1 MPDSTRWY
9 LLIDATYPWG
19 EIDIHPAQK
28 GGITDTFQHQNCNR
42 YNPGLP
48 WRTGNLCLKTSLRSF
63 ERRGYDVEPYG
74 AAVRLAW
81 HVERCKLWL
90 ELANANQLSCAGEPF
105 ELPHYPAK
113 SGNVVAFSENAFSLT
128 QWQSFPETAGLVRL
142 KHLNTNSRV
151 LFINNFSGFVKN
163 TSIAVPWGDYL
174 DRNSSKEVV
183 GIWILLRT
191 APMLFPWQAPLTW
204 SELFKVAAAQ
214 GIALESRLK
223 DAFCKTGKEQPG
235 FVLLGFPVASK
246 IGEQP
251 QQMHWLAIQLDKPQ
265 PMKGFRP
272 NSSLLLTE
280 TAKYIFHPQREIL
293 WASTQNWDRSE
304 INARGKL
311 ASPITSRSV
320 LLVGAGA
327 VGSALAELLSRAGCY
342 QITIIDDDK
351 VEIGNMARHTL
362 TMDSLTAY
370 KAEAVGTRLNK
381 IFPYNTIKHIN
392 KSLKKALTS
401 NKDLLMPYN
410 LVIDTTGS
418 DQVLYELAL
427 ANYMPKSN
435 FISLSLGL
443 YAKRLF
449 CFTALMSAAIAE
461 VFRNEIQYWLL
472 KEISDFKGSELP
484 RDGIGC
490 WHPLFPARTDDI
502 WLLVSASLKVI
513 EATLLESS
521 EEPTLTVLEQQYF
534 KDRFIGVSIV
544 DDANYST

>member
-1 MPDSTRWY
+1 
-9 LLIDATYPWG
+9 
-19 EIDIHPAQK
+19 
-28 GGITDTFQHQNCNR
+28 
-42 YNPGLP
+42 
-48 WRTGNLCLKTSLRSF
+48 
-63 ERRGYDVEPYG
+63 
-74 AAVRLAW
+74 
-81 HVERCKLWL
+81 
-90 ELANANQLSCAGEPF
+90 
-105 ELPHYPAK
+105 
-113 SGNVVAFSENAFSLT
+113 
-128 QWQSFPETAGLVRL
+128 
-142 KHLNTNSRV
+142 
-151 LFINNFSGFVKN
+151 
-163 TSIAVPWGDYL
+163 
-174 DRNSSKEVV
+174 
-183 GIWILLRT
+183 
-191 APMLFPWQAPLTW
+191 
-204 SELFKVAAAQ
+204 
-214 GIALESRLK
+214 
-223 DAFCKTGKEQPG
+223 
-235 FVLLGFPVASK
+235 
-246 IGEQP
+246 
-251 QQMHWLAIQLDKPQ
+251 
-265 PMKGFRP
+265 MKGFRP